1 MKKICLI
8 VSCLLLGSILSYG
21 QLDVSAGVSK
31 YNIRNSGIGLC
42 SVASYKN
49 FYLDISCNL
58 KGHARLVQ
66 DSGSSTK
73 SQDTFVLL
81 INTGYNIQVAKKWF
95 LLPVIGI
102 GWKSDIYQN
111 HFGSYNTFS
120 YENTKSFINAGL
132 SAKFF
137 INGDFGLIIGT
148 GYPEE
153 AKIGIVYRLWD

>member
-1 MKKICLI
+1 M
-8 VSCLLLGSILSYG
+8 
-21 QLDVSAGVSK
+21 
-31 YNIRNSGIGLC
+31 
-42 SVASYKN
+42 
-49 FYLDISCNL
+49 
-58 KGHARLVQ
+58 
-66 DSGSSTK
+66 
-73 SQDTFVLL
+73 LL